1 MPTIMNPKMV
11 SKVLFDS
18 VDYIM
23 IEFCLQDKL
32 LEENFKALQHFCF
45 EVVLVHISF
54 VILNI

>member
-1 MPTIMNPKMV
+1 MNPKMV

>member
-1 MPTIMNPKMV
+1 MNPKMF

-23 IEFCLQDKL
+23 IEFCLPDKL

-45 EVVLVHISF
+45 EVVLIRIFF
-54 VILNI
+54 VVLNI